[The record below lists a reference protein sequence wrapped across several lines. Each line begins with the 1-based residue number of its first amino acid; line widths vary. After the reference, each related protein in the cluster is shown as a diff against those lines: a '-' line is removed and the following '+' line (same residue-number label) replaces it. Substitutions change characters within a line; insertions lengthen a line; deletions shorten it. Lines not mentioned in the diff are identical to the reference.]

1 MGLIIGFITILLVGF
16 LIIRGYNAKGVL
28 FVGGVG
34 LLLIAVALGKAIG
47 GEKSTGLFF
56 VDISNLIFSLMEKRG
71 GGLGLLIMVLIG
83 FSAYMSHIGA
93 NDTVIRVLSRPL
105 GHIRSPYFLLLG
117 AFFIGSLLSFAISSA
132 TALGAFLMATLFP
145 ILTNLGI
152 SRPSAAAVCATTAM
166 LTLAP
171 TAPDVVLAA
180 EQAGIPVKDYAFS
193 YMIPM
198 SVLAIL
204 ATAVAHFFWQPY
216 CDRKEGLLP
225 QGGGER
231 IQMDLSALK
240 KAPTFYML
248 LPFLPIAGM
257 LIFDGKVPIAGRV
270 MPEMS
275 LGAVVVLTL
284 IISLI
289 IEYCRHPRAKD
300 LYEGLEVAYK
310 EMGAAFAGVVILLIA
325 AGVFAEGLSNIGFVD
340 EMIALVEK
348 SGAAGVTMMFALVG
362 VTLLVVVASGSGNA
376 AFYAFVEIAPKM
388 AAKLGINPAYLILP
402 MQQASN
408 VGRTLSPV
416 SGVIVAVSGAGN
428 LSPMLLVK
436 RTAIPTLVALAVV
449 VLYTLIFV
457 PLHLP
462 AAP

>member
-1 MGLIIGFITILLVGF
+1 MGLIIGFLSILLVGF
-16 LIIRGYNAKGVL
+16 LIIRGYKAKGVL
-28 FVGGVG
+28 FVGGVA
-34 LLLIAVALGKAIG
+34 LLLFAVATGKAIG

-56 VDISNLIFSLMEKRG
+56 VDISNLIFNLMEKRG

-93 NDTVIRVLSRPL
+93 NDTVIRILSRPL
-105 GHIRSPYFLLLG
+105 GYIRSPYILLLG
-117 AFFIGSLLSFAISSA
+117 GFFIGSLLSFAISSA

-180 EQAGIPVKDYAFS
+180 ENAGIAVKEYAFS

-204 ATAVAHFFWQPY
+204 ATAIAHFFWQPF
-216 CDRKEGLLP
+216 CDRKEGLVT
-225 QGGGER
+225 QTSREK
-231 IQMDLSALK
+231 IEMDLSALK
-240 KAPTFYML
+240 KAPAMYMF
-248 LPFLPIAGM
+248 LPFLPIVGM
-257 LIFDGKVPIAGRV
+257 LIFDGKLMIAGRT
-270 MPEMS
+270 MPKMS
-275 LGAVVVLTL
+275 LGAVVILTL
-284 IISLI
+284 ILSLL
-289 IEYCRHPRAKD
+289 IEFCRKPNAKA
-300 LYEGLEVAYK
+300 LYEGLEIAYQ

-325 AGVFAEGLSNIGFVD
+325 AGVFAEGLSNVGFVD
-340 EMIALVEK
+340 EMIHLVEK
-348 SGAAGVTMMFALVG
+348 SGAAGITMMFALVG
-362 VTLLVVVASGSGNA
+362 VSLLVVVASGSGNA

-388 AAKLGINPAYLILP
+388 ADKLGINPAYLILP
-402 MQQASN
+402 MQQATN

-436 RTAIPTLVALAVV
+436 RTSVPTIAALLVV
-449 VLYTLIFV
+449 VGYTMIFV
-457 PLHLP
+457 PLHLT
-462 AAP
+462 

>member
-240 KAPTFYML
+240 KAPTL
-248 LPFLPIAGM
+248 